1 MNMNEPMDFITI
13 PEITYPDAVD
23 LIPVVII
30 CVVSMLSIILWLL
43 VVWVYTRQQRIK
55 NESHE

>member
-1 MNMNEPMDFITI
+1 MNEPMDFITI

-23 LIPVVII
+23 LMPVVII